1 MRRLSMFVVVS
12 VATAV
17 GSTWWLYQG
26 DLAEAVAPVVPE
38 WNADALA
45 IQAGIVDLPGSAP
58 TLDPVRGAEPAH
70 AD

>member
-1 MRRLSMFVVVS
+1 MRRLFLFVVVS
-12 VATAV
+12 VSTAV

-26 DLAEAVAPVVPE
+26 DLAEAVEPVVPE

-45 IQAGIVDLPGSAP
+45 IQAGIVDLPGSLPPLPGAP
-58 TLDPVRGAEPAH
+58 GAEPTD

>member
-1 MRRLSMFVVVS
+1 VRRLLTFVAVS

-26 DLAEAVAPVVPE
+26 DLAEAVEPVVPE

-58 TLDPVRGAEPAH
+58 RLDPAPGAEPAD

>member
-1 MRRLSMFVVVS
+1 MRRLLLFLVVS
-12 VATAV
+12 VSTAV

-26 DLAEAVAPVVPE
+26 DLAEAVEPVVPE

-45 IQAGIVDLPGSAP
+45 IRAGIVDLPGAAPMAAP
-58 TLDPVRGAEPAH
+58 TGGAAGTD

>member
-1 MRRLSMFVVVS
+1 MRRLLLFVVVS
-12 VATAV
+12 VSTAV

-45 IQAGIVDLPGSAP
+45 IQAGIVDLPGASPSLEPAA
-58 TLDPVRGAEPAH
+58 GAEPAD